1 MTSEFDRRTLSGEV
15 SFEGIGIHSGVVCR
29 AVARPGSD
37 GIAFSSRGERIV
49 AVASN
54 VTETKN
60 TTTLGSIGMVEHIM
74 AALAALEITDAEIEV
89 VGPELPILDGS
100 AKEYLEGLRAAG
112 SAALGSKRQV
122 HIFSRVNV
130 QGDGEELIGISAG
143 TGRWRFDWERSGHW
157 PGALSFEAQLPED
170 FETEIAPARTFCHE
184 SDIPLIK
191 AAGLGKGG
199 NEHNTLVI
207 GGDGY
212 RTECRFTDEPARHK
226 LLDLI
231 GDLMLSQ
238 VPPRFLNVVGERS
251 GHRLNVAASAR
262 LAEVCT
268 WED

>member
-1 MTSEFDRRTLSGEV
+1 MTSEFDRRTLSGDV
-15 SFEGIGIHSGVVCR
+15 TFEGIGIHSGVACKAFV
-29 AVARPGSD
+29 RPGSD
-37 GIAFSSRGERIV
+37 GIAFSSAGERI
-49 AVASN
+49 AALAEN
-54 VTETKN
+54 VTDTKN

-100 AKEYLEGLRAAG
+100 AKEYLDCLRAAG
-112 SAALGSKRQV
+112 SETLGSKRHV
-122 HIFSRVNV
+122 HVFSRVNV
-130 QGDGEELIGISAG
+130 QGEAEERIGISAG
-143 TGRWRFDWERSGHW
+143 TGRWRFDWERSGSW
-157 PGALSFEAQLPED
+157 PGALSFEAQLSEE
-170 FETEIAPARTFCHE
+170 FEAEIAPARTFCHE
-184 SDIPLIK
+184 ADIPLIQ

-199 NEHNTLVI
+199 NQHNTLVI
-207 GGDGY
+207 GADGY
-212 RTECRFTDEPARHK
+212 LTEYRFSDEPARHK

-262 LAEVCT
+262 LAEVCK